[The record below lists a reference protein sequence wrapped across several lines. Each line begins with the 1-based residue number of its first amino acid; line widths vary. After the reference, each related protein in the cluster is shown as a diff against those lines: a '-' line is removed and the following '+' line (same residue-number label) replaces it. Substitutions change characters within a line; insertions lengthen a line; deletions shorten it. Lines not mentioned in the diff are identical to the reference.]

1 MSISAYT
8 TKNKQEKR
16 KLYTC
21 MYVQYNVL
29 NGDNPTTWGLQFSN
43 ISVNETKNKKGEEN
57 RKER

>member
-1 MSISAYT
+1 
-8 TKNKQEKR
+8 
-16 KLYTC
+16 

-29 NGDNPTTWGLQFSN
+29 NEDNPTGLQLSN